1 MKYSYTGYFENEVLR
16 KRDYLKKRWCI
27 DVINNPLKVEEQDNG
42 RVRFWGVVKEVEGK
56 FLRVVTLSD
65 KTTIHNAFFDR
76 GYKLWN

>member
-76 GYKLWN
+76 GYKL

>member
-1 MKYSYTGYFENEVLR
+1 MKYSYAGYFENEVLR

-76 GYKLWN
+76 GYKL